1 MKPTASYSDALN
13 SVGRGTTVM
22 SVSTIL
28 LLAFNFISRVAVAKA
43 FSIDDWGIFSLG
55 LALSG
60 FLSLVALLG
69 FHQAMA
75 RTLSYEKDPGMRR
88 KIVRLGF
95 GITLASSIAISSVT
109 YLFAGP
115 LANAF
120 ASGHP
125 VILTQVFQLFS
136 LTIGFT
142 LMSTFLASIFQGF
155 ENVKPNA
162 WFNQVL
168 NPALFLVFF
177 FAFLYLH
184 LGFASAILG
193 YVAAGGASLAAL
205 AAYTARQLP
214 KLLPAH
220 AHIPASPIPSTIW
233 GLSLSLWGVTT
244 LAFVTAFVDTLIL
257 GAYRDSV
264 DVGLYA
270 SATTLARL
278 LLVANGA
285 LTFVYLPVTARLA
298 RDRDFD
304 TIRSTFAT
312 ATRWTLVV
320 TFPMFLLFCFMPHQS
335 LGAVFG
341 LRYEDAALALAILG
355 VGSFVSVVVGPV
367 NATLAGLGETRSLL
381 MTTIISA
388 SANVFLSF
396 ALIPSY
402 GLLGAAFAWTV
413 ARALYPSVG
422 LLTLYVGHGINP
434 FRRALVLPLAIASAI
449 GIPIFLV
456 VGLFTHP
463 LWVVFPMFLVGIAL
477 FVGAVIVTRSVD
489 PGDLVIAGLME
500 RLLGRP
506 LPVLRRFLERFV
518 TPDVSAPSAPRIP
531 DGL

>member
-1 MKPTASYSDALN
+1 MKPTASYSQALD

-95 GITLASSIAISSVT
+95 GITLASSVAISALT
-109 YLFAGP
+109 YL
-115 LANAF
+115 LARPIADEF

-136 LTIGFT
+136 FTIGFT

-184 LGFASAILG
+184 LGFASALFG
-193 YVAAGGASLAAL
+193 YVVAGGASLAAL
-205 AAYTARQLP
+205 AIYTAKELP
-214 KLLPAH
+214 RLLPRDTRVATG
-220 AHIPASPIPSTIW
+220 PIPSTIW

-244 LAFVTAFVDTLIL
+244 LAFVTAFIDTLIL
-257 GAYRDSV
+257 GAYRPSLA
-264 DVGLYA
+264 VGLYA

-298 RDRDFD
+298 RERDFE

-312 ATRWTLVV
+312 ATRWTLVF
-320 TFPMFLLFCFMPHQS
+320 TFPMFLLFCFMPIQS

-341 LRYEDAALALAILG
+341 LRYEDAALALTILG

-381 MTTIISA
+381 MTTFISA
-388 SANVFLSF
+388 TANIVLSF
-396 ALIPSY
+396 ALIPTY
-402 GLLGAAFAWTV
+402 GLLGAAVAWTV
-413 ARALYPSVG
+413 ARALYPTVG
-422 LLTLYVGHGINP
+422 LLTLYVAHGITP
-434 FRRALVLPLAIASAI
+434 FRRALVLPLTLACGA
-449 GIPIFLV
+449 GIPLFLL
-456 VGLFTHP
+456 VGWFTHP
-463 LWVVFPMFLVGIAL
+463 VWLVFPMFLVGMGI
-477 FVGAVIVTRSVD
+477 FVGAVIFTRSVD

-500 RLLGRP
+500 RVIGRP
-506 LPVLRRFLERFV
+506 LPALRRFLERFV
-518 TPDVSAPSAPRIP
+518 TPDPAPAA
-531 DGL
+531 GLRPSNGL